1 MRKLIVSTFLT
12 LDGVMQ
18 APGGP
23 GEDDSGGFEHGGWSA
38 NYWDD
43 PMGEVMTGAFN
54 VPFDLLLG
62 RKTYEI
68 FSAYWPNAPRRPAPS
83 R

>member
-12 LDGVMQ
+12 LDGV
-18 APGGP
+18 A
-23 GEDDSGGFEHGGWSA
+23 HGGWSV

-43 PMGEVMTGAFN
+43 QMGQVMGEAMSTPLLSSFWDARPTTSSPHIGR
-54 VPFDLLLG
+54 VPQ
-62 RKTYEI
+62 TI
-68 FSAYWPNAPRRPAPS
+68 PAPS

>member
-1 MRKLIVSTFLT
+1 MRELVVTTFLT

-23 GEDDSGGFEHGGWSA
+23 EEDPSGGFEHGGWSVK
-38 NYWDD
+38 YWDD
-43 PMGEVMTGAFN
+43 VMAQQMGEVMGK
-54 VPFDLLLG
+54 PFELLLG
-62 RKTYEI
+62 RR
-68 FSAYWPNAPRRPAPS
+68 SSPRIGRTLPTIRGPS

>member
-23 GEDDSGGFEHGGWSA
+23 GEDDSGGFAHGGWSV
-38 NYWDD
+38 NYWDEQMGQV
-43 PMGEVMTGAFN
+43 MGEAMST
-54 VPFDLLLG
+54 PFDLVLG
-62 RKTYEI
+62 RKTTTSSPHI
-68 FSAYWPNAPRRPAPS
+68 GRTPQTIRAPS
-83 R
+83 H